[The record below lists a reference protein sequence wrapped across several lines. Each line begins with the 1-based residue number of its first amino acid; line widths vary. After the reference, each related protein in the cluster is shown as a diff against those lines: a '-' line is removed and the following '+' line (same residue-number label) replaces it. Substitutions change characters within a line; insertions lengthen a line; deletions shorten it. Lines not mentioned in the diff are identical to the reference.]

1 MTNIS
6 VEETAAQGKDWIH
19 RISPMSAKTF
29 NNVSQL
35 FAKPALWILLL
46 AAGSLLLTF
55 ANIKFVQAFP
65 GGGQDFLDRWTG
77 ARKWLTEGISPY
89 HPDVTA
95 LAQQMIY
102 GRPARPEAGEDL
114 HHFVYPFHSMLFF
127 APFGLLDFPQARAL
141 WMTVLE
147 LAIIG
152 LVVVSTRLIGWEMS
166 AGKSVLLILFSFVW
180 VYGAHT
186 LLVGQFA
193 GLNALLIALVLWNLQ
208 YDRDVLA
215 GILLALTT
223 TKPQMV
229 VLLVPFLMLWAV
241 TTKRWRLIGSFGI
254 TLGVLLGVSL
264 LLLPSWPLE
273 MWRQLTAYPDYAGSI
288 SPVEMVG
295 VFFPALAGWGTTLAA
310 GLIMLIL
317 AWNWWQARTQTG
329 TPFIWTALL
338 TIVVTNL
345 IVPRT
350 TTSNFMMML
359 PAFFLGLMTLEQTLP
374 RWGTW
379 LVALVLIGLFIGG
392 WVLFFAAFVEGTM
405 PKHLV
410 FFPFPVICFIGLL
423 WASPQWIRSRSKE

>member
-1 MTNIS
+1 MRT
-6 VEETAAQGKDWIH
+6 
-19 RISPMSAKTF
+19 KTDTKTPPF
-29 NNVSQL
+29 
-35 FAKPALWILLL
+35 KIGPAGWTILII
-46 AAGSLLLTF
+46 AGSLLLTF
-55 ANIKFVQAFP
+55 ANTRFVTLFP

-77 ARKWLTEGISPY
+77 ASKWVNEGLSPY

-102 GRPARPEAGEDL
+102 GRPARPEAGEDI

-147 LAIIG
+147 LSLIG
-152 LVVVSTRLIGWEMS
+152 LVIISGRLLGWEMS
-166 AGKSVLLILFSFVW
+166 AGKWIGLILFSLTW

-193 GLNALLIALVLWNLQ
+193 GVNAFLIALALRMIQKKQDHW
-208 YDRDVLA
+208 A

-229 VLLVPFLMLWAV
+229 VLLIPFLILWAL
-241 TTKRWRLIGSFGI
+241 TTHRKQIILAFGI
-254 TLGVLLGVSL
+254 TLGVLLTLSL
-264 LLLPSWPLE
+264 ILLPSWPRE
-273 MWRQLTAYPDYAGSI
+273 MLTQMSAYPDYAVSI

-295 VFFPALAGWGTTLAA
+295 VFFPALAGWGTALVTGA
-310 GLIMLIL
+310 IL
-317 AWNWWQARTQTG
+317 LVLGWGGWKARARTDNVV
-329 TPFIWTALL
+329 IWAALL

-345 IVPRT
+345 IIPRT

-359 PAFFLGLMTLEQTLP
+359 PAFFLGVMTLE
-374 RWGTW
+374 RAGSRGGGW
-379 LVALVLIGLFIGG
+379 LVALVLVGIFVGG
-392 WVLFFAAFVEGTM
+392 WMLFFAAFVDGTL

-410 FFPFPVICFIGLL
+410 FFPLPILCFLGLL
-423 WASPQWIRSRSKE
+423 LAYPTWTRPPSE